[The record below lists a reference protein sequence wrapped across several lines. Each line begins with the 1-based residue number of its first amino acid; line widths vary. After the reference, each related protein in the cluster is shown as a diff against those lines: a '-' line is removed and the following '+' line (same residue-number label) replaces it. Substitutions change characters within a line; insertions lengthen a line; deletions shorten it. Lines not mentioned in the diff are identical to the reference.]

1 MGAGEGANIISFLA
15 AEFTQRAVKV
25 NILYKLVSS
34 LAEEKTKNIMACI
47 TFTDSSCFISTI
59 NTHTR

>member
-1 MGAGEGANIISFLA
+1 MGAGEGANIISFLV

-34 LAEEKTKNIMACI
+34 LAEEKNKEYNGVYYTYRLVLFYFN
-47 TFTDSSCFISTI
+47 
-59 NTHTR
+59 N